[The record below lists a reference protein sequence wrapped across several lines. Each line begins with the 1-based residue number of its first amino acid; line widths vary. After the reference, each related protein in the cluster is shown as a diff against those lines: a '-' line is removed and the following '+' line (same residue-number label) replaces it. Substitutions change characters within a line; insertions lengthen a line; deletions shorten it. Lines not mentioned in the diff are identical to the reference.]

1 MLMNPSC
8 NRLSLRQATRRV
20 TQLCDQALAPL
31 DLRANQL
38 SMLREIDRLGLINA
52 GISSD
57 VGRKNAIGP
66 FPFIRRWITVGRQS
80 GEPRSSGGARLR

>member
-1 MLMNPSC
+1 MLLSAERPLLLFRLGMLMNPSC

-31 DLRANQL
+31 DLLANQL

-52 GISSD
+52 GPQCPL
-57 VGRKNAIGP
+57 A
-66 FPFIRRWITVGRQS
+66 
-80 GEPRSSGGARLR
+80 